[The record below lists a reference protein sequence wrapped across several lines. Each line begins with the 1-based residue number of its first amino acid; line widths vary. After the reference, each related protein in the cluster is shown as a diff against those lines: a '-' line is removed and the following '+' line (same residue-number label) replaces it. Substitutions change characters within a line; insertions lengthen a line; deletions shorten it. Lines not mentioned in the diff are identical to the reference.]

1 MNKCVARLAVGLIL
15 VLVIPLGSAVASG
28 SKNTQCSSLPEKQ
41 IVDAILNQQY
51 GRARELT
58 DALNLAEAIIPS
70 TTFYHGL
77 ATWHG
82 GYQIGEIKLKKA
94 GISALRKSIK
104 EMQVSFASGT
114 RKSSLALGL
123 SKGHT
128 ARALLENEQYFS
140 GYELGMQARQHID
153 EYRNLS
159 SETAIGFDDTGLLLG
174 LYEVYTHDLIE
185 QNQWLARKI
194 VSRGNREKGIRL
206 IESAINGSSIFAT
219 EAMRALLAE
228 VSWRTPDTCKYAD
241 AVDRIGQQFS
251 ENNDLAV
258 LRQGLLLKCG
268 YLNRAQR
275 AHDSYASQ
283 EIVSAGMREQMEKAR
298 FRILADRGDIDSLLE
313 LSTSDHL
320 EPYRLLAFANAL
332 DIAGERPRAQDIY
345 QQLYSM
351 NDIPLVVK
359 SVAKVRIRFPYN
371 RPTKIDVPQFE
382 LRISDSDHC

>member
-1 MNKCVARLAVGLIL
+1 MVVGLVL
-15 VLVIPLGSAVASG
+15 VWVIPLGSSVASETT
-28 SKNTQCSSLPEKQ
+28 NTQCGPLPERR

-58 DALNLAEAIIPS
+58 DTLQLGEAIIPS

-77 ATWHG
+77 AIWHR
-82 GYQIGEIKLKKA
+82 GYQTGETKLKKA
-94 GISALRKSIK
+94 GISAMRKSVK
-104 EMQVSFASGT
+104 EIQVSFAAGSK
-114 RKSSLALGL
+114 KSSLALGL

-140 GYELGMQARQHID
+140 GYELGMQAKKHIE
-153 EYRNLS
+153 EYRSLA
-159 SETAIGFDDTGLLLG
+159 SETTIGFDDTGLLLG
-174 LYEVYTHDLIE
+174 LYEVYTYDLNN

-228 VSWRTPDTCKYAD
+228 VSWRTPDTCRYAD

-275 AHDSYASQ
+275 AHDSYTSQ
-283 EIVSAGMREQMEKAR
+283 EIISAGMREQMEKAR
-298 FRILADRGDIDSLLE
+298 LRILADQGDIDSLVE
-313 LSTSDHL
+313 FSTSDHL
-320 EPYRLLAFANAL
+320 EPFRLLAYANAL

-345 QQLYSM
+345 QKLYSM
-351 NDIPLVVK
+351 DGIPLTVK
-359 SVAKVRIRFPYN
+359 SVAKVRIRFPYH
-371 RPTKIDVPQFE
+371 RPARIDVPQFE
-382 LRISDSDHC
+382 FGISDSDHC

>member
-1 MNKCVARLAVGLIL
+1 MVVGLIL
-15 VLVIPLGSAVASG
+15 VLVIPLGSAVASE
-28 SKNTQCSSLPEKQ
+28 SINTQCGPLPEKQ

-58 DALNLAEAIIPS
+58 DGLNLAVAIIPS

-77 ATWHG
+77 ATWHS
-82 GYQIGEIKLKKA
+82 GYQTGETRLKKA
-94 GISALRKSIK
+94 GISALRKAVK
-104 EMQVSFASGT
+104 EMQVSFGSAT
-114 RKSSLALGL
+114 KKSSLALGL

-128 ARALLENEQYFS
+128 ARALLENEQYIS

-153 EYRNLS
+153 EYRSLS
-159 SETAIGFDDTGLLLG
+159 NETAIGFDDTGLLLG
-174 LYEVYTHDLIE
+174 LYEVYTHDLIN
-185 QNQWLARKI
+185 QNQWLGSKI

-228 VSWRTPDTCKYAD
+228 VSWRTPDTCKYTD
-241 AVDRIGQQFS
+241 AVDRIGHQFS

-275 AHDSYASQ
+275 AHESYASQ
-283 EIVSAGMREQMEKAR
+283 ENIGSGMREQMEKAR
-298 FRILADRGDIDSLLE
+298 FRILADRGDIDSLFALF
-313 LSTSDHL
+313 TSDHL

-332 DIAGERPRAQDIY
+332 DIAGERPRAQEIY
-345 QQLYSM
+345 QHLFST
-351 NDIPLVVK
+351 NDTPATVK

-371 RPTKIDVPQFE
+371 RPTKINVPQFE
-382 LRISDSDHC
+382 LRISDSDHCE